1 MWPSILIRV
10 VHGYLHEIRASFAA
24 DRGRLF
30 TTSGATSGAGLGTA
44 TASASSRPSDVTTV
58 NCGSYVE
65 RAAGEQDFQGWS
77 RLVEDFL
84 ALGSGNLH
92 GVPLA
97 RDADG
102 TVRTFALLSAKS
114 DFGSAHSAA
123 RDEVSSECLAFTET
137 WVTATWRLGEL
148 MPFVVY
154 RARAREPTHPLVAS
168 DFFCHRFFFPID
180 MMHLLECKGRFLFP
194 IDVMLFVGSKV
205 VVPVAFGS
213 VRMWLLADA
222 RLGSNRDN
230 RLMVITSGNALRFM
244 LRGLAPTFCGRST
257 WTTSR
262 RTAEATC
269 LARFQSRENAAEQRL
284 FFRELVA
291 HFCRSPHVRD
301 RSFSQPSLVAEG
313 PSTVYTRLG
322 GSFGAPSWGHRHRWP
337 FLAGCGESPERKWS
351 LHAAPL
357 LPKPFE
363 VARVRDLCPD
373 FGQACISAGAS
384 FRAAPVSMLQF
395 GN

>member
-123 RDEVSSECLAFTET
+123 RDEVSSECLAFTDMRE
-137 WVTATWRLGEL
+137 TATWRLGEL
-148 MPFVVY
+148 HGEG
-154 RARAREPTHPLVAS
+154 R
-168 DFFCHRFFFPID
+168 
-180 MMHLLECKGRFLFP
+180 LLNG
-194 IDVMLFVGSKV
+194 V
-205 VVPVAFGS
+205 VV
-213 VRMWLLADA
+213 
-222 RLGSNRDN
+222 
-230 RLMVITSGNALRFM
+230 ALD
-244 LRGLAPTFCGRST
+244 
-257 WTTSR
+257 
-262 RTAEATC
+262 
-269 LARFQSRENAAEQRL
+269 
-284 FFRELVA
+284 EL
-291 HFCRSPHVRD
+291 CN
-301 RSFSQPSLVAEG
+301 L
-313 PSTVYTRLG
+313 
-322 GSFGAPSWGHRHRWP
+322 
-337 FLAGCGESPERKWS
+337 
-351 LHAAPL
+351 LHAAFL
-357 LPKPFE
+357 LPEPSD

-373 FGQACISAGAS
+373 FGQAYQRMRELSRRSG
-384 FRAAPVSMLQF
+384 VYVL
-395 GN
+395 N